1 MSQTIDIYD
10 SLTND
15 ELQTVTNIFLEAL
28 SRRRLQPPEVF
39 EIVTNIIIDS
49 IIHPKISSK
58 TYKMSQEVYKQLC
71 NPTPVIKYYF
81 LTNWQPRK
89 KTT

>member
-1 MSQTIDIYD
+1 MPQTIDIYD

-39 EIVTNIIIDS
+39 EIVTNIII
-49 IIHPKISSK
+49 
-58 TYKMSQEVYKQLC
+58 EE
-71 NPTPVIKYYF
+71 
-81 LTNWQPRK
+81 
-89 KTT
+89 